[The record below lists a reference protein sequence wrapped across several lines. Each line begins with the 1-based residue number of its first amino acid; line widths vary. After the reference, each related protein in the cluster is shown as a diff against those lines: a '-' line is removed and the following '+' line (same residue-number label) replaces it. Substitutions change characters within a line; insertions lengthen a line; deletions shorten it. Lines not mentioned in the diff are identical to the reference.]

1 MITVQ
6 TARLI
11 AMQINSRRFEEL
23 RASWFFLL
31 ILIISN
37 SLTCYSFRQPMGKQL
52 GILLRK
58 CKRCATTEFDIN

>member
-1 MITVQ
+1 MITAQ

-31 ILIISN
+31 IVAISD
-37 SLTCYSFRQPMGKQL
+37 SLTYYSFRQGMGKQL
-52 GILLRK
+52 GILIRK
-58 CKRCATTEFDIN
+58 CKRCATTEFDKS